1 MGKSDRI
8 PPPGPNPREDQM
20 TEKDQ
25 RQLRRH
31 MLGREES
38 EPGRTGE
45 GEEERQMTDKE
56 TGKGD
61 KKRD

>member
-25 RQLRRH
+25 RQLRKH
-31 MLGREES
+31 MLGEEA
-38 EPGRTGE
+38 ETGRQGQGKGE
-45 GEEERQMTDKE
+45 QEMTDKDR
-56 TGKGD
+56 GKED
-61 KKRD
+61 KKRH